1 MELTRAAGALLT
13 PAGRAEPYPYYA
25 RLRDAPVLASD
36 GWAVVS
42 GYAECAR
49 ALRDPRLRAEDG
61 EWLDQVAPDWRTNEA
76 QVALEASML
85 FANSPRHERVR
96 RLVSR
101 VFTPRRVADLRD
113 SVERLAGDLTD
124 HLAKLAAGGE
134 PVDFMAEFA
143 YPLPVTVI
151 GALLGVPEADW
162 PGFRQDAADF
172 SMAFELAA
180 TGEQLVAANAATVRL
195 QAYFARLVAAK
206 RAEPAADLVS
216 DLLRVH
222 DEDPAAL
229 GAEELLAN
237 LVLLLFAGFETT
249 TNLLGNGLR
258 LLLDRPEHAAR
269 LRDDPGLAAA
279 YVEEVLRYE
288 SPVQPTSRWNP
299 DDLELGGVTVPARSE
314 VLILLASANRDPR
327 RFVDPDVFHP
337 DRPDNQ
343 PLSFGGGPHFCLGS
357 ALARQEAQVAFPM
370 LLRRLTGLRLAGEP
384 VRRDRMIL
392 RGYQHLPVAVH

>member
-1 MELTRAAGALLT
+1 MPWLRGRHPGHDVGMELTRAAGALLT

-85 FANSPRHERVR
+85 FANSPRHEGVR

-162 PGFRQDAADF
+162 PGFCQDAADF

-206 RAEPAADLVS
+206 RAEPA
-216 DLLRVH
+216 
-222 DEDPAAL
+222 
-229 GAEELLAN
+229 AN

-288 SPVQPTSRWNP
+288 SPVQLTSRWNP